1 MKKAL
6 IAYVATLLTFLLLD
20 GIWLGLL
27 MAPTYRELLGSLML
41 EKPLLLPA
49 AVFYCLYV
57 IGCVVFVVL
66 PALSWQRA
74 AKLGALLGLVA
85 YGTYDL
91 TNWATLRGGGQLQ
104 TFGNEQKFQ
113 TKQRTGQQA
122 AAPGAA
128 DLIPT
133 ALPADQ
139 QTDQQR
145 RNPRAPRRLHH
156 RRDVRC
162 RPLDQDLLHTPD
174 QAQADHHL
182 QGKTVGIAP
191 LGTHRNTSNTHNMAG
206 HPMVRKQ
213 CRGLSI
219 SRAKKA
225 VWKRH

>member
-66 PALSWQRA
+66 PALSWQSA

-91 TNWATLRGGGQLQ
+91 TNWATLRDWSVQVSLMDWAWG
-104 TFGNEQKFQ
+104 TV
-113 TKQRTGQQA
+113 A
-122 AAPGAA
+122 
-128 DLIPT
+128 T
-133 ALPADQ
+133 AVA
-139 QTDQQR
+139 
-145 RNPRAPRRLHH
+145 
-156 RRDVRC
+156 C
-162 RPLDQDLLHTPD
+162 
-174 QAQADHHL
+174 
-182 QGKTVGIAP
+182 TVGY
-191 LGTHRNTSNTHNMAG
+191 LMA
-206 HPMVRKQ
+206 
-213 CRGLSI
+213 
-219 SRAKKA
+219 
-225 VWKRH
+225 KRFA

>member
-1 MKKAL
+1 MKRSL

-91 TNWATLRGGGQLQ
+91 TNWATLRDWSVQVSLMDWAWG
-104 TFGNEQKFQ
+104 TV
-113 TKQRTGQQA
+113 A
-122 AAPGAA
+122 
-128 DLIPT
+128 T
-133 ALPADQ
+133 AVA
-139 QTDQQR
+139 
-145 RNPRAPRRLHH
+145 
-156 RRDVRC
+156 C
-162 RPLDQDLLHTPD
+162 
-174 QAQADHHL
+174 
-182 QGKTVGIAP
+182 TVGY
-191 LGTHRNTSNTHNMAG
+191 L
-206 HPMVRKQ
+206 V
-213 CRGLSI
+213 
-219 SRAKKA
+219 AKRFA
-225 VWKRH
+225 

>member
-74 AKLGALLGLVA
+74 ANLGALLGLVA

-91 TNWATLRGGGQLQ
+91 TNWATLRDWSMQVSLMDWAWG
-104 TFGNEQKFQ
+104 TV
-113 TKQRTGQQA
+113 A
-122 AAPGAA
+122 
-128 DLIPT
+128 T
-133 ALPADQ
+133 AVA
-139 QTDQQR
+139 
-145 RNPRAPRRLHH
+145 
-156 RRDVRC
+156 C
-162 RPLDQDLLHTPD
+162 
-174 QAQADHHL
+174 
-182 QGKTVGIAP
+182 TVGY
-191 LGTHRNTSNTHNMAG
+191 L
-206 HPMVRKQ
+206 V
-213 CRGLSI
+213 
-219 SRAKKA
+219 AKRFA
-225 VWKRH
+225 

>member
-20 GIWLGLL
+20 GMWLGLL

-91 TNWATLRGGGQLQ
+91 TNWATLRDWSVQVSLMDWAWG
-104 TFGNEQKFQ
+104 TV
-113 TKQRTGQQA
+113 A
-122 AAPGAA
+122 
-128 DLIPT
+128 T
-133 ALPADQ
+133 AVA
-139 QTDQQR
+139 
-145 RNPRAPRRLHH
+145 
-156 RRDVRC
+156 C
-162 RPLDQDLLHTPD
+162 
-174 QAQADHHL
+174 
-182 QGKTVGIAP
+182 TVGY
-191 LGTHRNTSNTHNMAG
+191 L
-206 HPMVRKQ
+206 V
-213 CRGLSI
+213 
-219 SRAKKA
+219 AKRFA
-225 VWKRH
+225 

>member
-27 MAPTYRELLGSLML
+27 IAPTYRELLGSLML

-91 TNWATLRGGGQLQ
+91 TNWATLRDWSVQVSLMDWAWG
-104 TFGNEQKFQ
+104 TV
-113 TKQRTGQQA
+113 A
-122 AAPGAA
+122 
-128 DLIPT
+128 T
-133 ALPADQ
+133 AVA
-139 QTDQQR
+139 
-145 RNPRAPRRLHH
+145 
-156 RRDVRC
+156 C
-162 RPLDQDLLHTPD
+162 
-174 QAQADHHL
+174 
-182 QGKTVGIAP
+182 TVGY
-191 LGTHRNTSNTHNMAG
+191 LMA
-206 HPMVRKQ
+206 
-213 CRGLSI
+213 
-219 SRAKKA
+219 
-225 VWKRH
+225 KRFA

>member
-1 MKKAL
+1 MKKPL

-91 TNWATLRGGGQLQ
+91 TNWATLRDWSVQVSLLDWAWG
-104 TFGNEQKFQ
+104 TV
-113 TKQRTGQQA
+113 A
-122 AAPGAA
+122 
-128 DLIPT
+128 T
-133 ALPADQ
+133 AVA
-139 QTDQQR
+139 
-145 RNPRAPRRLHH
+145 
-156 RRDVRC
+156 C
-162 RPLDQDLLHTPD
+162 
-174 QAQADHHL
+174 
-182 QGKTVGIAP
+182 TVGY
-191 LGTHRNTSNTHNMAG
+191 L
-206 HPMVRKQ
+206 V
-213 CRGLSI
+213 
-219 SRAKKA
+219 AKRFA
-225 VWKRH
+225 

>member
-6 IAYVATLLTFLLLD
+6 IAYVSTLLTFLLLD

-91 TNWATLRGGGQLQ
+91 TNWATLRDWSVQVSLLDWAWG
-104 TFGNEQKFQ
+104 TV
-113 TKQRTGQQA
+113 A
-122 AAPGAA
+122 
-128 DLIPT
+128 T
-133 ALPADQ
+133 AVA
-139 QTDQQR
+139 
-145 RNPRAPRRLHH
+145 
-156 RRDVRC
+156 C
-162 RPLDQDLLHTPD
+162 
-174 QAQADHHL
+174 
-182 QGKTVGIAP
+182 TVGY
-191 LGTHRNTSNTHNMAG
+191 L
-206 HPMVRKQ
+206 V
-213 CRGLSI
+213 
-219 SRAKKA
+219 AKRFA
-225 VWKRH
+225 

>member
-91 TNWATLRGGGQLQ
+91 TNWATLRDWSVQVSLTDWAWG
-104 TFGNEQKFQ
+104 TV
-113 TKQRTGQQA
+113 A
-122 AAPGAA
+122 
-128 DLIPT
+128 T
-133 ALPADQ
+133 AVA
-139 QTDQQR
+139 
-145 RNPRAPRRLHH
+145 
-156 RRDVRC
+156 C
-162 RPLDQDLLHTPD
+162 
-174 QAQADHHL
+174 
-182 QGKTVGIAP
+182 TVGY
-191 LGTHRNTSNTHNMAG
+191 L
-206 HPMVRKQ
+206 V
-213 CRGLSI
+213 
-219 SRAKKA
+219 AKRFA
-225 VWKRH
+225 

>member
-1 MKKAL
+1 MLQATQEVGSMKKAL

-91 TNWATLRGGGQLQ
+91 TNWATLRDWSMQVSLMDWAWGIV
-104 TFGNEQKFQ
+104 
-113 TKQRTGQQA
+113 A
-122 AAPGAA
+122 
-128 DLIPT
+128 T
-133 ALPADQ
+133 AVA
-139 QTDQQR
+139 
-145 RNPRAPRRLHH
+145 
-156 RRDVRC
+156 C
-162 RPLDQDLLHTPD
+162 
-174 QAQADHHL
+174 
-182 QGKTVGIAP
+182 TVGY
-191 LGTHRNTSNTHNMAG
+191 L
-206 HPMVRKQ
+206 V
-213 CRGLSI
+213 
-219 SRAKKA
+219 AKRFA
-225 VWKRH
+225 